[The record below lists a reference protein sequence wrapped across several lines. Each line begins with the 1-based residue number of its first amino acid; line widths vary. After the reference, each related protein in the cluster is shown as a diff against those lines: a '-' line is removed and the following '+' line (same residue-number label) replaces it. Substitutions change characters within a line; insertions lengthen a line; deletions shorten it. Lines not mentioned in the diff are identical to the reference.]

1 MKFGNILI
9 GFFAL
14 LFFMAQIFNLYDGI
28 THNDPNRV
36 VNALYLISIGF
47 FMLFNLYNAMLS
59 QSGKVVT
66 TAMIKQQLI
75 AAVLLFIFGL
85 IVLIG
90 IFVYDLGILTKIVE
104 FMLILSVFFEIR
116 TRINQLNGKNKQ

>member
-28 THNDPNRV
+28 THNDPKRV
-36 VNALYLISIGF
+36 VNALYLMSIGL
-47 FMLFNLYNAMLS
+47 FMLFNLYNAMLT

-66 TAMIKQQLI
+66 TAMVKQQLI
-75 AAVLLFIFGL
+75 AAVMLFIFGL

-90 IFVYDLGILTKIVE
+90 IFIYDLGILTKIVQ
-104 FMLILSVFFEIR
+104 FMIILSVFFEIR
-116 TRINQLNGKNKQ
+116 TRINQLNGKNNR

>member
-9 GFFAL
+9 GLFAL

-36 VNALYLISIGF
+36 VNALYLISIGL
-47 FMLFNLYNAMLS
+47 FMLFNLYNAMLT

-66 TAMIKQQLI
+66 TAMVKQQLI
-75 AAVLLFIFGL
+75 AAILLFIFGL

>member
-1 MKFGNILI
+1 
-9 GFFAL
+9 
-14 LFFMAQIFNLYDGI
+14 MAQIFNLYDGI

-36 VNALYLISIGF
+36 VNALYLISIGL
-47 FMLFNLYNAMLS
+47 FMLFNLYNAMLT